1 MSQEFLRPLSEL
13 PVPQNLLGVLTDIDD
28 TLTTD
33 GVVPEHVVA
42 AIARLKDAGLKVVP
56 ITGRP
61 VGWSVPFASAWPISP
76 LSIISLTLFGPSLW
90 VY

>member
-13 PVPQNLLGVLTDIDD
+13 QTPAKLLGVLTDIDD

-42 AIARLKDAGLKVVP
+42 AIARLRMRA
-56 ITGRP
+56 
-61 VGWSVPFASAWPISP
+61 
-76 LSIISLTLFGPSLW
+76 
-90 VY
+90 